1 MKKFGLILLVLS
13 AILSACDSNE
23 VKIRGKVAGVNGPV
37 KLLAEL
43 PGEEGLVVLARQDVT
58 DGNIDLR
65 SEKLT
70 VPARV
75 WVDVNGKKTL
85 EFIADTK
92 DMIWIEGKMQ
102 QPEDIEVKGSGLGA
116 KYADV
121 KVLFKDKYEKPV
133 QQIDNSIRKI
143 LAKDNQTKDDEVML
157 GIYQLQKQRYAR
169 HRIKYVQ
176 TLVETNPTSELSLFL
191 IKDELRD
198 SVRLQKELFK
208 DLKIANKESNVYKLL
223 KQQLQ

>member
-58 DGNIDLR
+58 DDNIDLR

-169 HRIKYVQ
+169 HRVKYVQ

-198 SVRLQKELFK
+198 SIRLQKELFK
-208 DLKIANKESNVYKLL
+208 NLKIANKESNVYKLL